1 MRMRMHAIDAT
12 RIGLYF
18 GPSCIYH
25 LHRMLRFR
33 LYTLCALTLSWS
45 RLAGVVTAVS
55 YSFSP
60 ILSACEEASVAGED
74 GGVGGYVES
83 VARDSLRVP
92 PISKARVRS
101 HITCAP

>member
-1 MRMRMHAIDAT
+1 MSAAFVELQLEIPCVYPLSLRRAPVTTHHA
-12 RIGLYF
+12 
-18 GPSCIYH
+18 P
-25 LHRMLRFR
+25 
-33 LYTLCALTLSWS
+33 LTLSWS